1 MRWHWQSWP
10 SLNVSSPALIVSLP
24 GNRFLNKLAYEAPN
38 NIARNCP
45 FCSFAWFLIVSLM
58 GFINNQGYSSDLIIF
73 MISFIS
79 LLEINNVV
87 LPDSK
92 IFLWTTAFVAD
103 SAAVNSNGIK
113 TLLANGLS
121 TFPIKGNPVFSIG
134 PESLPKNSLDCPILW
149 NWVFGNSML
158 AKEIFAKILRS
169 FELVNNNLCCK
180 LFSSLESATTFD

>member
-1 MRWHWQSWP
+1 
-10 SLNVSSPALIVSLP
+10 
-24 GNRFLNKLAYEAPN
+24 
-38 NIARNCP
+38 
-45 FCSFAWFLIVSLM
+45 M

-92 IFLWTTAFVAD
+92 IFLWTTEFVAD

-134 PESLPKNSLDCPILW
+134 PESLPKNYLDCPILW